1 MELIESKGEKIF
13 KVVNYVLLA
22 LMAMLC
28 LYPFIYVLSASIS
41 APYNV
46 TTGKVLLFPK
56 GITFDSYKEVLGNP
70 DIWIAY
76 GNTIFYTVVGTVVG
90 MFFTIC
96 GGYALSKK
104 RLRGRKFFTIFVT
117 LTLWFD
123 AGMIPFYLTLRGLNL
138 LNTRTA
144 IIIAFACNAF
154 KVILLRTNFE
164 ALPEEL
170 EESAKVDGGT
180 DLQILTRIYLPLSKP
195 ALATVGLFYAIEK
208 WNGYFWSM
216 IILTDEK
223 KIPLQVLLKKMI
235 VENDVQSEYAAAL
248 DFASTMSAETITYAT
263 IIVSIL
269 PIVLVYPYIQ
279 KYFVKGMLVGA
290 VKG

>member
-1 MELIESKGEKIF
+1 MIESRGEKIF
-13 KVVNYVLLA
+13 KIINNTLLG
-22 LMAMLC
+22 LMAIAA
-28 LYPFIYVLSASIS
+28 LYPFVYVLSASVS
-41 APYNV
+41 MPHNV
-46 TTGKVLLFPK
+46 VTGKVLLYPIGFTL
-56 GITFDSYKEVLGNP
+56 GAYKEVLGNP
-70 DIWIAY
+70 DIWMAY
-76 GNTIFYTVVGTVVG
+76 GNTIFYTIAGTIVC
-90 MFFTIC
+90 MILTIL
-96 GGYALSKK
+96 GSYALSKK

-123 AGMIPFYLTLRGLNL
+123 AGMIPFYLTLRNLGL
-138 LNTRTA
+138 LNTRTG

-164 ALPEEL
+164 AIPEEL

-180 DLQILTRIYLPLSKP
+180 DWQILTRIYLPLAKP

-216 IILTDEK
+216 IILTDK
-223 KIPLQVLLKKMI
+223 KKMPLQVLLKKMI
-235 VENDVQSEYAAAL
+235 VENDLQSEYAAAL
-248 DFASTMSAETITYAT
+248 DFSSTVSAETVTYAT
-263 IIVSIL
+263 IIVSII

-279 KYFVKGMLVGA
+279 KYFVKGMMVGA

>member
-1 MELIESKGEKIF
+1 MIESRGEKIF
-13 KVVNYVLLA
+13 KFINYILLA

-41 APYNV
+41 APHNV
-46 TTGKVLLFPK
+46 TTGKVLLLPV
-56 GITFDSYKEVLGNP
+56 GITLDSYKEVLGNP
-70 DIWIAY
+70 EIWMSY
-76 GNTIFYTVVGTVVG
+76 GNTIFYTVFGTAIS

-96 GGYALSKK
+96 GAYALSKK
-104 RLRGRKFFTIFVT
+104 RLRGKKFFTIFVT
-117 LTLWFD
+117 LTMWFD
-123 AGMIPFYLTLRGLNL
+123 AGMIPFYLTLKDLHL

-154 KVILLRTNFE
+154 NVILLRTNFE
-164 ALPEEL
+164 CLPEEL
-170 EESAKVDGGT
+170 EESAKVDGAT
-180 DLQILTRIYLPLSKP
+180 DLQILTHIYLPLSK
-195 ALATVGLFYAIEK
+195 ASLATVGLFYAIEK

-235 VENDVQSEYAAAL
+235 VENDLQSEYAAAL
-248 DFASTMSAETITYAT
+248 NFTSTVSAETVTYAT
-263 IIVSIL
+263 IIISII
-269 PIVLVYPYIQ
+269 PIILVYPYIQ

>member
-1 MELIESKGEKIF
+1 MIESRGEKIF
-13 KVVNYVLLA
+13 KIINNILLG
-22 LMAMLC
+22 LMALAA
-28 LYPFIYVLSASIS
+28 LYPFVYVLSASIS
-41 APYNV
+41 MPHNV
-46 TTGKVLLFPK
+46 TTGKVLLFPI
-56 GITFDSYKEVLGNP
+56 GFTVDAYKEVLGNP
-70 DIWIAY
+70 DIWMAY
-76 GNTIFYTVVGTVVG
+76 GNTIFYTIVGTAVC
-90 MFFTIC
+90 MFLTIC

-123 AGMIPFYLTLRGLNL
+123 AGMIPFYLTLRNLGL
-138 LNTRTA
+138 LNTRTG

-164 ALPEEL
+164 AIPAEL

-180 DLQILTRIYLPLSKP
+180 DLQILTRVYLPLAKP

-216 IILTDEK
+216 IILTDK
-223 KIPLQVLLKKMI
+223 KKMPLQVLLKKMI
-235 VENDVQSEYAAAL
+235 VENDLQSEYAAAL
-248 DFASTMSAETITYAT
+248 DFTSTISAETITYAT

-279 KYFVKGMLVGA
+279 KYFVKGMMVGA

>member
-1 MELIESKGEKIF
+1 MIESRGEKIF
-13 KVVNYVLLA
+13 KFINYILLA

-41 APYNV
+41 APHNV
-46 TTGKVLLFPK
+46 TTGKVLLFPV
-56 GITFDSYKEVLGNP
+56 GITLDSYKEVLGNP
-70 DIWIAY
+70 EIWMSY
-76 GNTIFYTVVGTVVG
+76 GNTIFYTVFGTAIS

-96 GGYALSKK
+96 GAYALSKK
-104 RLRGRKFFTIFVT
+104 RLRGKKFFTIFVT
-117 LTLWFD
+117 LTMWFD
-123 AGMIPFYLTLRGLNL
+123 AGMIPFYLTLKDLHL

-154 KVILLRTNFE
+154 NVILLRTNFE
-164 ALPEEL
+164 CLPEEL
-170 EESAKVDGGT
+170 EESAKVDGAT
-180 DLQILTRIYLPLSKP
+180 DLQILTHIYLPLSK
-195 ALATVGLFYAIEK
+195 ASLATVGLFYAIEK

-235 VENDVQSEYAAAL
+235 VENDLQSEYAAAL
-248 DFASTMSAETITYAT
+248 NFTSTVSAETVTYAT
-263 IIVSIL
+263 IIISII
-269 PIVLVYPYIQ
+269 PIILVYPYIQ